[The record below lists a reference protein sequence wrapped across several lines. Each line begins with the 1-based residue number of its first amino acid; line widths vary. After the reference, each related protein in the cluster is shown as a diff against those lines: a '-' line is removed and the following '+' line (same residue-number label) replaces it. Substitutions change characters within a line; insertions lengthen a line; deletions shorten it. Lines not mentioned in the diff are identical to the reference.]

1 VFPVGVNGALTD
13 IITPVEGQM
22 EAYLVMDFVR

>member
-13 IITPVEGQM
+13 IFTPVEVLKAELVGQL
-22 EAYLVMDFVR
+22 AL